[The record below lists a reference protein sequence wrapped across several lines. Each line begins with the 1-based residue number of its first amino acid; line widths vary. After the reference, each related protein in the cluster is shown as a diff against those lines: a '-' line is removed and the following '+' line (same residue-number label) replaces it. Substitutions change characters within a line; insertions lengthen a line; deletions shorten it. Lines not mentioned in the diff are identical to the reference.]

1 MSATGSPKAVCDVQH
16 NTSRTDK
23 GDLPIA
29 PDLTDD
35 ISGLHNNLSLSGV
48 VLTCHCADLRQFA

>member
-1 MSATGSPKAVCDVQH
+1 MSATGSRKAVCDVQH

-23 GDLPIA
+23 GDLPIS

-35 ISGLHNNLSLSGV
+35 IGRRSGRTTYQAYTIISV
-48 VLTCHCADLRQFA
+48 FPEPC